1 MLVVIILVAIIVYAL
16 LSAGK
21 KKDGSTN
28 QDGTMKETINALNTN
43 GLTPVRMLPVGRTSI
58 VGEYY
63 RQSSIR
69 NAVRGH
75 EREVAPMGVWDNTL
89 MLPKA

>member
-1 MLVVIILVAIIVYAL
+1 MLVVIIILVAIIVYAL

-28 QDGTMKETINALNTN
+28 QDGTMKETIKTAFNAN

-63 RQSSIR
+63 
-69 NAVRGH
+69 AH
-75 EREVAPMGVWDNTL
+75 APCDDTEGAEQPARYGCGFGVH
-89 MLPKA
+89 